1 MLALVDLA
9 KTPVLSFSRYL
20 WKIWIFRNLE
30 ESSYVLDYHIP
41 NLLVFP
47 PKAQL
52 YNHPLVED
60 GSLILQVQ

>member
-1 MLALVDLA
+1 M
-9 KTPVLSFSRYL
+9 
-20 WKIWIFRNLE
+20 
-30 ESSYVLDYHIP
+30 LDYHIP

-60 GSLILQVQ
+60 GSLILQVQYFGSFALDFYGFSVVSVLFSELIVNNPGSVGDP

>member
-1 MLALVDLA
+1 
-9 KTPVLSFSRYL
+9 
-20 WKIWIFRNLE
+20 LE

-52 YNHPLVED
+52 YNHLLVED
-60 GSLILQVQ
+60 GSLILQVQYFRSFAVDFSGRL

>member
-1 MLALVDLA
+1 
-9 KTPVLSFSRYL
+9 
-20 WKIWIFRNLE
+20 LE